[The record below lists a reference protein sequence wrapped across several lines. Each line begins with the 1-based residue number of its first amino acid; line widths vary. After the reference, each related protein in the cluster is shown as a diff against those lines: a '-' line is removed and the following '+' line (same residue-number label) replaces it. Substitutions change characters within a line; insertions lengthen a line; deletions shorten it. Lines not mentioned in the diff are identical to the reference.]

1 MQKFSLNKFDLDD
14 LEDNLKS
21 ISNYIKII
29 IEKINKFSEI
39 NNFKTDL
46 NDFNLENIKILE
58 EV

>member
-1 MQKFSLNKFDLDD
+1 MQKFFLNKFDLDD

-46 NDFNLENIKILE
+46 NDFNLENIKIFSRR
-58 EV
+58 